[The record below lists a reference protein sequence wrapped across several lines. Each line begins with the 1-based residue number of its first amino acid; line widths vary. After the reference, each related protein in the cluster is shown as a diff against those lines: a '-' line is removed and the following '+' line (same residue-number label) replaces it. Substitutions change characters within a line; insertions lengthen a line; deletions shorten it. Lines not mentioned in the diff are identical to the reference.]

1 MTVRNDGGILGGR
14 EVSWVDKAHR
24 RNKVARDVEKVLKD
38 KRFIEANNRRE
49 EQAVLQSMCWM
60 AFIGCEYL
68 EMQHRYKK
76 NGMEKFLKF
85 LKGRMEEIGE
95 DEQYFKDVI
104 EYYKSTYD
112 LDVAAIMGVKIG

>member
-1 MTVRNDGGILGGR
+1 M
-14 EVSWVDKAHR
+14 SWVDKAHR

-38 KRFIEANNRRE
+38 KRFIEASNRRE

-68 EMQHRYKK
+68 KMQHRYKK

-112 LDVAAIMGVKIG
+112 LDVATIMGVKIG